1 MNRLVQWDPFRIRL
15 DAGAVEAVLRERL
28 GAKTKLALT
37 FEDGAI
43 EVVAASLHARVTL
56 VTTSP
61 NELRLSVAINDAPP
75 AIVVS
80 VSVAALLPPFVDV
93 TIAAAE
99 ITKDGVLVSLG
110 RGGAD
115 PPS

>member
-1 MNRLVQWDPFRIRL
+1 MQWDPFQIRVNA
-15 DAGAVEAVLRERL
+15 DAVEAVLRERL
-28 GAKTKLALT
+28 GANAKLALT
-37 FEDGAI
+37 FENGAI
-43 EVVAASLHARVTL
+43 DVRAASLRARVTL
-56 VTTSP
+56 ATISP

-80 VSVAALLPPFVDV
+80 ISVAALLPPFLDV
-93 TIAAAE
+93 TIAGAE